1 MKSMRTA
8 SSSFRCSL
16 LGAAIALLV
25 VVTAGACT
33 RSDASEL
40 QFVDAVAVVTNVL
53 GEHTAEYR
61 SKSEIEASEFAHFE
75 FSSQTN
81 TSSPSVSASGLPEV
95 VGRALWF
102 PFLTT
107 AGTLVY
113 LDASDRITAVFS
125 AGT

>member
-1 MKSMRTA
+1 MRTA
-8 SSSFRCSL
+8 TSSFSRSL
-16 LGAAIALLV
+16 LGAVIALLV
-25 VVTAGACT
+25 VVTPGACI
-33 RSDASEL
+33 RPDASEL
-40 QFVDAVAVVTNVL
+40 QIGDAVAVVTNVL

-61 SKSEIEASEFAHFE
+61 STSEIEFSEFAHFE

-81 TSSPSVSASGLPEV
+81 TASPSVSAAGLPEV

-113 LDASDRITAVFS
+113 LDSSDRVTAVFS